1 MSLAELSLARLA
13 LAELSLGTRV
23 TGLHGRITEA
33 AGHIGLRSRMLSGL
47 GHRAGLAWAGTSARL
62 ANSPA
67 KNGSIV
73 KTPAKKA
80 MSAAKKARY
89 APTLQYGTEV
99 TSWTNA

>member
-1 MSLAELSLARLA
+1 M
-13 LAELSLGTRV
+13 
-23 TGLHGRITEA
+23 
-33 AGHIGLRSRMLSGL
+33 
-47 GHRAGLAWAGTSARL
+47 AWAGTSARL